1 MVAGNVREKLE
12 KLEKRGCDFLGSRYA
27 VMGGGMT
34 WVSERNLV
42 AAISNAGGFGV
53 IACGSMDPARLR
65 IEIQGT
71 MALTDRPFGV
81 NLTTMHPQLAEL
93 IDVCGELKV
102 SHVVLA
108 GGVPPREAMRQVKAH
123 GRSEERSWGA
133 EGGSKDKA
141 R

>member
-1 MVAGNVREKLE
+1 MVWMPPDGAFLMVAGNVREKLE

-65 IEIQGT
+65 IEIQGP
-71 MALTDRPFGV
+71 MALTVRPFGV
-81 NLTTMHPQLAEL
+81 NLLPMHP
-93 IDVCGELKV
+93 
-102 SHVVLA
+102 
-108 GGVPPREAMRQVKAH
+108 PPH
-123 GRSEERSWGA
+123 
-133 EGGSKDKA
+133 A
-141 R
+141 RIEV